1 MEKTK
6 KGSVRKKVK
15 KRISKIQYQKAIKN
29 ESYYANLSALFLCVS
44 IALGLGGVVAGSV
57 LTVIYQ
63 PILNEYLS
71 IIFILISI
79 FLFIV
84 SIIGYAYAHKYYKT
98 IQKQNLKNMIEAPS
112 VTDNREIY
120 VLGTLVMLIVEV
132 TAIYLAN
139 SSLSNQYQ
147 KYVDAKEEMSSYIAD
162 KMGAKVEVS
171 YNDDYSKMSVIL
183 NKDYASGSASLNV
196 TDDDKLMMCK
206 ESEISYS
213 ANLEQ
218 YNADGITDEFIDYAT
233 TVLNTYEDGFPTDTL
248 MNELSGNV
256 RVAANGLIENADN
269 TNYQYERNFDLSNG
283 KVHRRLS
290 VTRSNQMVLITLT
303 FTCD

>member
-84 SIIGYAYAHKYYKT
+84 SIIGYAYAHKYYKE
-98 IQKQNLKNMIEAPS
+98 IQKQNLKNMIEAPAS
-112 VTDNREIY
+112 TDNREIY
-120 VLGTLVMLIVEV
+120 VLGTLVMLIIEV

-147 KYVDAKEEMSSYIAD
+147 KYVDSKEEMSTYIAN
-162 KMGAKVEVS
+162 KMGAKVEAS

-196 TDDDKLMMCK
+196 TDDNKITMCK

-213 ANLEQ
+213 ANLDQ
-218 YNADGITDEFIDYAT
+218 YNADGLTDEFMDYVS
-233 TVLNTYEDGFPTDTL
+233 TVLNTYDDGFPTDTL

-256 RVAANGLIENADN
+256 RVAVNGLIENADN
-269 TNYQYERNFDLSNG
+269 TNYQYERNFDLSSG
-283 KVHRRLS
+283 KIHRNLS
-290 VTRSNQMVLITLT
+290 VTRSNQLVLITLT
-303 FTCD
+303 FTCN